1 MKDLNNIR
9 EEIDL
14 LDKDLIEIFEKRMDL
29 VKYVI
34 NYKIDNDLDI
44 FDSSREKYIL
54 EKNRKILN
62 NKEYEKY
69 LDEFFISLMKI
80 SKDMQ
85 NKILR
90 ERVNE

>member
-14 LDKDLIEIFEKRMDL
+14 LDKDLIEIFKKRMDL

-69 LDEFFISLMKI
+69 LDEFFISLMEKGI
-80 SKDMQ
+80 F
-85 NKILR
+85 LL
-90 ERVNE
+90 VL

>member
-14 LDKDLIEIFEKRMDL
+14 LDKDLIEIFKKRMDL

-90 ERVNE
+90 ERINE

>member
-14 LDKDLIEIFEKRMDL
+14 LDKDLIEIFKKRMDL